1 MDCPNCTASCSAMKT
16 RVEKE
21 EGRKFGFPKWPQ
33 LRDWL
38 GITLPMGAGGQL
50 SSHQHIYAY
59 IYVEIYFFS
68 FLHLL
73 NCLFLNLFLPVF
85 SLSLWERERVK
96 AVVWVLGCWLGSIRS
111 SGILSQPCKTSTNA
125 KEICYAYFSVMHRNI
140 LSIYLNYC
148 FVIRIKE

>member
-16 RVEKE
+16 RVEEE

-85 SLSLWERERVK
+85 SLSLWERERVNK
-96 AVVWVLGCWLGSIRS
+96 QLCGCLAAGWAQSAAVGFCHSLVKLLPM
-111 SGILSQPCKTSTNA
+111 LK
-125 KEICYAYFSVMHRNI
+125 KSVMPI
-140 LSIYLNYC
+140 FLSCTETY
-148 FVIRIKE
+148 